1 MPIIPLTLTVL
12 SNGAVPVYVNLVG
25 MILHGY
31 YRSTSF
37 SIKLQTIRLKQ
48 TNVLFTYL
56 RKFRNKKKLQILK
69 FPDPEQTSQLEP
81 KLLFSDS

>member
-1 MPIIPLTLTVL
+1 MTSLSQDTRKLSLMPIIPLTLTVL

-37 SIKLQTIRLKQ
+37 SIKT
-48 TNVLFTYL
+48 TNNPFKT
-56 RKFRNKKKLQILK
+56 N
-69 FPDPEQTSQLEP
+69 
-81 KLLFSDS
+81 

>member
-25 MILHGY
+25 MTLHGY

-37 SIKLQTIRLKQ
+37 SIKT
-48 TNVLFTYL
+48 TNNPFKT
-56 RKFRNKKKLQILK
+56 N
-69 FPDPEQTSQLEP
+69 
-81 KLLFSDS
+81 